1 MHDRLDQQA
10 RRGGARSPG
19 QNEKSEAG
27 EKGQSGQEGQQGEGN
42 ASGQSDDRQGRQ
54 DGSQGGRGG
63 AQDRIGG
70 DASRIGNGATDGY
83 QPGIFSP
90 DDLRQM
96 AGEFNRRLQ
105 DAEQLRQDLRDL
117 GVEAKDFDEI
127 LRRMRD
133 FSFRG
138 INNEPLALE
147 ALRADIVESLKQF
160 EYRLWREVE
169 GEGEQRLYLAGSDE
183 VPEGYREL
191 VEEYFTALATGD

>member
-1 MHDRLDQQA
+1 
-10 RRGGARSPG
+10 
-19 QNEKSEAG
+19 
-27 EKGQSGQEGQQGEGN
+27 
-42 ASGQSDDRQGRQ
+42 
-54 DGSQGGRGG
+54 
-63 AQDRIGG
+63 
-70 DASRIGNGATDGY
+70 
-83 QPGIFSP
+83 
-90 DDLRQM
+90 M